1 MALVGSHEYVRE
13 QIRIKR
19 PLDYWGSLESLMK
32 FVYKTD
38 SMMNEVVFA
47 DEGIR

>member
-1 MALVGSHEYVRE
+1 
-13 QIRIKR
+13 
-19 PLDYWGSLESLMK
+19 LESLMK